1 MLAADTN
8 YRPWR
13 KVKVMKA
20 FLVLAAIYVGAFLIA
35 IQGASQTQ
43 AEGVANKPGIQRVD
57 PAKDADIRSL
67 MELVGARRMAQDV
80 AAKGAQQLREN
91 LVATLPAS
99 QQGQQFVNAF
109 VADYQKKFNS
119 EDVTSQIVGIYDK
132 HFSDDEIKG
141 LMQFYGSPLGRKFA
155 AETPKIQAEVEAAN
169 QRVST
174 RVAADVLRDLPS
186 EYAGIA
192 PNNGQVNSA
201 KSQPMAHN
209 AALKTGVSKSQGDSF
224 ASVDQQ

>member
-1 MLAADTN
+1 
-8 YRPWR
+8 
-13 KVKVMKA
+13 
-20 FLVLAAIYVGAFLIA
+20 
-35 IQGASQTQ
+35 
-43 AEGVANKPGIQRVD
+43 
-57 PAKDADIRSL
+57 

-109 VADYQKKFNS
+109 VADYKKKFS
-119 EDVTSQIVGIYDK
+119 ADEVTNQVAGIYDK
-132 HFSDDEIKG
+132 HFTDEEIKG
-141 LMQFYGSPLGRKFA
+141 LLQFYSSPLGRKLA

-169 QRVST
+169 QKVST

-186 EYAGIA
+186 EYAGIGTTNA
-192 PNNGQVNSA
+192 QINPA
-201 KSQPMAHN
+201 KSQPTAQN
-209 AALKTGVSKSQGDSF
+209 ATLKSKVSKPQGDSF

>member
-1 MLAADTN
+1 VLAADTN
-8 YRPWR
+8 NRPWEEG
-13 KVKVMKA
+13 KVMKA

-43 AEGVANKPGIQRVD
+43 AEGVANKPGIQHID
-57 PAKDADIRSL
+57 PVKDADIRSL

-109 VADYQKKFNS
+109 VADYQKKFNAD
-119 EDVTSQIVGIYDK
+119 EVTNQVAGIYDK
-132 HFSDDEIKG
+132 HFSDEEIKG
-141 LMQFYGSPLGRKFA
+141 LLQFYSSPLGRKLA
-155 AETPKIQAEVEAAN
+155 AESPKIQAEIEAAN
-169 QRVST
+169 QKVST

-186 EYAGIA
+186 EYAGIGA
-192 PNNGQVNSA
+192 NAQANPVKN
-201 KSQPMAHN
+201 QPTAQN
-209 AALKTGVSKSQGDSF
+209 AALKSKVSKSQGDSF
-224 ASVDQQ
+224 ASAAQQ

>member
-1 MLAADTN
+1 
-8 YRPWR
+8 
-13 KVKVMKA
+13 MKA

-43 AEGVANKPGIQRVD
+43 AEGVPNKPAVHHVD

-67 MELVGARRMAQDV
+67 MELVGARRNAQEV

-109 VADYQKKFNS
+109 VADYQKKFNADEVS
-119 EDVTSQIVGIYDK
+119 NQVAGIYDK
-132 HFSDDEIKG
+132 HFSDEEIKG
-141 LMQFYGSPLGRKFA
+141 LLQFYGSPLGRKLA
-155 AETPKIQAEVEAAN
+155 SESPKIQAEIEAAN
-169 QRVST
+169 QKVST

-186 EYAGIA
+186 EYAGIGT
-192 PNNGQVNSA
+192 NNVQANPA
-201 KSQPMAHN
+201 KSQQPTATN
-209 AALKTGVSKSQGDSF
+209 ATLKTKVTKSQGDSF
-224 ASVDQQ
+224 ASVNQ

>member
-1 MLAADTN
+1 
-8 YRPWR
+8 
-13 KVKVMKA
+13 MKA

-43 AEGVANKPGIQRVD
+43 AEGVPNKPAVHHVD

-67 MELVGARRMAQDV
+67 MELVGARRNAQEV

-109 VADYQKKFNS
+109 VADYQKKFNADEVS
-119 EDVTSQIVGIYDK
+119 NQVAGIYDK
-132 HFSDDEIKG
+132 HFSDEEIKG
-141 LMQFYGSPLGRKFA
+141 LLQFYGSPLGRKLA
-155 AETPKIQAEVEAAN
+155 SESPKIQAEIEAAN
-169 QRVST
+169 QKVST

-186 EYAGIA
+186 EYAGIGT
-192 PNNGQVNSA
+192 NNVQVNPA
-201 KSQPMAHN
+201 KSQQPTATN
-209 AALKTGVSKSQGDSF
+209 ATLKTKVMKSQGDSF
-224 ASVDQQ
+224 ASVNQ

>member
-1 MLAADTN
+1 
-8 YRPWR
+8 
-13 KVKVMKA
+13 MKA

-57 PAKDADIRSL
+57 PVKDADIRSL
-67 MELVGARRMAQDV
+67 MDLVGARRMAQDV

-99 QQGQQFVNAF
+99 QQGQEFLNAF
-109 VADYQKKFNS
+109 VADYHKKFNAD
-119 EDVTSQIVGIYDK
+119 EVTSQVAGIYDK
-132 HFSDDEIKG
+132 HFNGEEIKG
-141 LMQFYGSPLGRKFA
+141 LLEFYSSPLGRKLA
-155 AETPKIQAEVEAAN
+155 AESPKIQAEIEAAN
-169 QRVST
+169 QKVST

-186 EYAGIA
+186 EYAGIGA
-192 PNNGQVNSA
+192 TNNQINPT
-201 KSQPMAHN
+201 KSQPTAHN
-209 AALKTGVSKSQGDSF
+209 AALKTNVSKPQGDTF

>member
-1 MLAADTN
+1 
-8 YRPWR
+8 
-13 KVKVMKA
+13 MKA

-43 AEGVANKPGIQRVD
+43 AEGVANKPGIQHID
-57 PAKDADIRSL
+57 PVKDADIRSL

-109 VADYQKKFNS
+109 VADYHKRFNTD
-119 EDVTSQIVGIYDK
+119 EVTNQLAGIYDK
-132 HFSDDEIKG
+132 HFTDDEIKG
-141 LMQFYGSPLGRKFA
+141 LLQFYGSPLGRKFA
-155 AETPKIQAEVEAAN
+155 AESPKIQAEIEAAN
-169 QRVST
+169 QKVST

-186 EYAGIA
+186 EYARLGSGNA
-192 PNNGQVNSA
+192 QSNST
-201 KSQPMAHN
+201 KSQPSAQN
-209 AALKTGVSKSQGDSF
+209 AALKSKVSKPQGDSF

>member
-1 MLAADTN
+1 
-8 YRPWR
+8 
-13 KVKVMKA
+13 MKA

-67 MELVGARRMAQDV
+67 MEMVGARRMAQDV

-132 HFSDDEIKG
+132 HFTDDEIKG

-169 QRVST
+169 QKVST

-192 PNNGQVNSA
+192 PNNAQINSA
-201 KSQPMAHN
+201 KSQPTAHN
-209 AALKTGVSKSQGDSF
+209 AALKTGASKSQDDSF
-224 ASVDQQ
+224 ASVAQQ

>member
-1 MLAADTN
+1 
-8 YRPWR
+8 
-13 KVKVMKA
+13 MKA

-43 AEGVANKPGIQRVD
+43 AEGVANKPGIQHID
-57 PAKDADIRSL
+57 PVKDADIRSL

-109 VADYQKKFNS
+109 VADYHKRFNTD
-119 EDVTSQIVGIYDK
+119 EVTDQLAGIYDK

-141 LMQFYGSPLGRKFA
+141 LLQFYGSPLGRKFA
-155 AETPKIQAEVEAAN
+155 AESPKIQAEIEAAN
-169 QRVST
+169 QKVST
-174 RVAADVLRDLPS
+174 RVAADVLRDLPN
-186 EYAGIA
+186 EYAGLGSGNA
-192 PNNGQVNSA
+192 QSNST
-201 KSQPMAHN
+201 KSQP
-209 AALKTGVSKSQGDSF
+209 
-224 ASVDQQ
+224 

>member
-1 MLAADTN
+1 
-8 YRPWR
+8 
-13 KVKVMKA
+13 MKA

-43 AEGVANKPGIQRVD
+43 AEGIANKPGVQRVD

-67 MELVGARRMAQDV
+67 MELVGARRQAQDV

-109 VADYQKKFNS
+109 VADYQKKFNADEVS
-119 EDVTSQIVGIYDK
+119 NQVAGIYDK
-132 HFSDDEIKG
+132 HFSDEEIKG
-141 LMQFYGSPLGRKFA
+141 LLQFYNTPLGHKLA
-155 AETPKIQAEVEAAN
+155 AESPKIQAEIEAAN
-169 QRVST
+169 QKVST

-186 EYAGIA
+186 EYAGINA
-192 PNNGQVNSA
+192 KANQANQA
-201 KSQPMAHN
+201 KSQPTAQN
-209 AALKTGVSKSQGDSF
+209 AALKSKVSKSQADSF
-224 ASVDQQ
+224 ASVQQ

>member
-1 MLAADTN
+1 
-8 YRPWR
+8 
-13 KVKVMKA
+13 MKA

-43 AEGVANKPGIQRVD
+43 AEGVASKPGIQRVD

-99 QQGQQFVNAF
+99 QKGQQFVNAF
-109 VADYQKKFNS
+109 VADYHKKFNNH
-119 EDVTSQIVGIYDK
+119 DVPNQLAGIYDK
-132 HFSDDEIKG
+132 HFTDEEIKG
-141 LMQFYGSPLGRKFA
+141 LLQFYNSPVGHKFA
-155 AETPKIQAEVEAAN
+155 AEAPKIEAEIEAAN
-169 QRVST
+169 QKVST

-192 PNNGQVNSA
+192 SSNKNAVTA
-201 KSQPMAHN
+201 QPTRHN
-209 AALKTGVSKSQGDSF
+209 AALKGAPKPQGDSF
-224 ASVDQQ
+224 ASVD

>member
-1 MLAADTN
+1 
-8 YRPWR
+8 
-13 KVKVMKA
+13 MKA

-43 AEGVANKPGIQRVD
+43 AESVANKPGIQRVD

-99 QQGQQFVNAF
+99 ERGQQFVNAF
-109 VADYQKKFNS
+109 VADYQKKFNN
-119 EDVTSQIVGIYDK
+119 EDLTNQLVGIYDK
-132 HFSDDEIKG
+132 HFTDDEIKG
-141 LMQFYGSPLGRKFA
+141 LLQFYGSPLGRKLA

-169 QRVST
+169 QKVST

-192 PNNGQVNSA
+192 TTNASA
-201 KSQPMAHN
+201 NTAKTQPTAHN
-209 AALKTGVSKSQGDSF
+209 AALKSGASKSQGDSF
-224 ASVDQQ
+224 ASVAQQ

>member
-1 MLAADTN
+1 
-8 YRPWR
+8 
-13 KVKVMKA
+13 MKA

-43 AEGVANKPGIQRVD
+43 AEGVANKPGVHHVD

-67 MELVGARRMAQDV
+67 MELVGARRMARDV

-109 VADYQKKFNS
+109 VADYQKKFNADEVS
-119 EDVTSQIVGIYDK
+119 NQVAGIYDK

-141 LMQFYGSPLGRKFA
+141 LLQFYSTPLGRKLA
-155 AETPKIQAEVEAAN
+155 AESPKIQAEIEAAN
-169 QRVST
+169 QKVST
-174 RVAADVLRDLPS
+174 RVAADVLKDLPS

-192 PNNGQVNSA
+192 TQPNQTTAA
-201 KSQPMAHN
+201 KSQQPTAQN
-209 AALKTGVSKSQGDSF
+209 ATLKSKVSKSQGDSF
-224 ASVDQQ
+224 ASVQQ

>member
-1 MLAADTN
+1 
-8 YRPWR
+8 
-13 KVKVMKA
+13 MKA

-43 AEGVANKPGIQRVD
+43 AEGIANKPGVQRVD

-109 VADYQKKFNS
+109 VADYHKKFNAD
-119 EDVTSQIVGIYDK
+119 EVTNQLAGIYDK
-132 HFSDDEIKG
+132 HFSDEEIKG
-141 LMQFYGSPLGRKFA
+141 LLQFYSSPLGRKFA
-155 AETPKIQAEVEAAN
+155 AESPKIQAEIEAAN
-169 QRVST
+169 QKVST

-186 EYAGIA
+186 EYAGIGT
-192 PNNGQVNSA
+192 NNNANSNAVNA
-201 KSQPMAHN
+201 QPTAQ
-209 AALKTGVSKSQGDSF
+209 AASLKSKSSRPQGDSF

>member
-1 MLAADTN
+1 
-8 YRPWR
+8 
-13 KVKVMKA
+13 MKA

-43 AEGVANKPGIQRVD
+43 AEGVASKPGIQRVD

-99 QQGQQFVNAF
+99 ERGQQFVNAF
-109 VADYQKKFNS
+109 VADYQKKFNN
-119 EDVTSQIVGIYDK
+119 EDVTSQLVGIYDK
-132 HFSDDEIKG
+132 HFTDDEIKG
-141 LMQFYGSPLGRKFA
+141 LLQFYGSPLGRKLA

-169 QRVST
+169 QKVST

-192 PNNGQVNSA
+192 NADAQANTA
-201 KSQPMAHN
+201 KTQPTAHN
-209 AALKTGVSKSQGDSF
+209 AALKTKASKAQGDSF
-224 ASVDQQ
+224 ASVAQQ

>member
-1 MLAADTN
+1 
-8 YRPWR
+8 
-13 KVKVMKA
+13 MKA

-57 PAKDADIRSL
+57 PVKDADIRSL
-67 MELVGARRMAQDV
+67 MDLVGARRMAQDV

-109 VADYQKKFNS
+109 VADYQKKFNTD
-119 EDVTSQIVGIYDK
+119 EVTNQVAAIYDK
-132 HFSDDEIKG
+132 HFTDDEIKG
-141 LMQFYGSPLGRKFA
+141 LLQFYSSPLGHKLA
-155 AETPKIQAEVEAAN
+155 AESPKIQAEVEAAN
-169 QRVST
+169 QKVST

-186 EYAGIA
+186 EYAGIGT
-192 PNNGQVNSA
+192 NNPQASPA
-201 KSQPMAHN
+201 KSQPAAQN
-209 AALKTGVSKSQGDSF
+209 AALKSKVSRAQGDSF

>member
-1 MLAADTN
+1 
-8 YRPWR
+8 
-13 KVKVMKA
+13 VEEGKVMKA

-67 MELVGARRMAQDV
+67 MEMVGARRMAQDV

-132 HFSDDEIKG
+132 HFTDDEIKG

-169 QRVST
+169 QKVST

-192 PNNGQVNSA
+192 PNNAQINSA
-201 KSQPMAHN
+201 KSQPTAHN
-209 AALKTGVSKSQGDSF
+209 AALKTGASKSQGDSF
-224 ASVDQQ
+224 ASVAQQ

>member
-1 MLAADTN
+1 
-8 YRPWR
+8 
-13 KVKVMKA
+13 MKA

-43 AEGVANKPGIQRVD
+43 AEGVANKPGIQHID
-57 PAKDADIRSL
+57 PVKDADIRSL

-109 VADYQKKFNS
+109 VADYHKRFNTD
-119 EDVTSQIVGIYDK
+119 EVTDQLAGIYDK

-141 LMQFYGSPLGRKFA
+141 LLQFYGSPLGRKFA
-155 AETPKIQAEVEAAN
+155 AESPKIQAEIEAAN
-169 QRVST
+169 QKVST
-174 RVAADVLRDLPS
+174 RVAADVLRDLPN
-186 EYAGIA
+186 EYAGLGSGNA
-192 PNNGQVNSA
+192 QSNST
-201 KSQPMAHN
+201 KSQPSAQN
-209 AALKTGVSKSQGDSF
+209 AALKSKVSKPQGDSF

>member
-1 MLAADTN
+1 
-8 YRPWR
+8 
-13 KVKVMKA
+13 MKA

-43 AEGVANKPGIQRVD
+43 AEGIANKPGIQHVD

-67 MELVGARRMAQDV
+67 MELVGARRTAQDV

-119 EDVTSQIVGIYDK
+119 EEVTSQIVGIYDK
-132 HFSDDEIKG
+132 HFSDEEIKG

-155 AETPKIQAEVEAAN
+155 AETPKIQAEIEAAN
-169 QRVST
+169 QKVST

-192 PNNGQVNSA
+192 TQAQPNTA
-201 KSQPMAHN
+201 KAQPTAHN
-209 AALKTGVSKSQGDSF
+209 AALKTGASKPQGDSF

>member
-1 MLAADTN
+1 
-8 YRPWR
+8 
-13 KVKVMKA
+13 MKA

-43 AEGVANKPGIQRVD
+43 AEGIANKPGVQRVD

-67 MELVGARRMAQDV
+67 MELVGARRQAQDV

-109 VADYQKKFNS
+109 VADYQKKFNADEVS
-119 EDVTSQIVGIYDK
+119 NQVAGIYDK
-132 HFSDDEIKG
+132 HFSDEEIKG
-141 LMQFYGSPLGRKFA
+141 LLQFYNSPLGHKLA
-155 AETPKIQAEVEAAN
+155 AESPKIQAEIEAAN
-169 QRVST
+169 QKVST

-186 EYAGIA
+186 EYAGIGA
-192 PNNGQVNSA
+192 SIQANQPNQS
-201 KSQPMAHN
+201 KSQPTAQP
-209 AALKTGVSKSQGDSF
+209 AALKSKVSKSQSDSF
-224 ASVDQQ
+224 ASVQQ

>member
-1 MLAADTN
+1 
-8 YRPWR
+8 
-13 KVKVMKA
+13 MKA

-57 PAKDADIRSL
+57 PVKDADIRSL

-91 LVATLPAS
+91 LVATLPAD
-99 QQGQQFVNAF
+99 QRGQQFVNAF

-119 EDVTSQIVGIYDK
+119 EDVTSQLVGIYDK
-132 HFSDDEIKG
+132 HFTDDEVKG
-141 LMQFYGSPLGRKFA
+141 LLQFYGSPLGRKLA

-169 QRVST
+169 QKVST

-186 EYAGIA
+186 EYAGIGIGNS
-192 PNNGQVNSA
+192 PVNTA
-201 KSQPMAHN
+201 TAQPTAHN
-209 AALKTGVSKSQGDSF
+209 AALKTGVSKSKGDSF
-224 ASVDQQ
+224 ASVAQQ

>member
-1 MLAADTN
+1 
-8 YRPWR
+8 
-13 KVKVMKA
+13 MKA

-57 PAKDADIRSL
+57 PAKAADIRSL
-67 MELVGARRMAQDV
+67 MDLVGARQMAQDV

-109 VADYQKKFNS
+109 VADYHKKFNND
-119 EDVTSQIVGIYDK
+119 DVTSQLAGIYDK
-132 HFSDDEIKG
+132 HFTDDEIKG
-141 LMQFYGSPLGRKFA
+141 LLQFYSSPLGRKFA
-155 AETPKIQAEVEAAN
+155 KETPKIQAEVEAAN
-169 QRVST
+169 QQVST

-192 PNNGQVNSA
+192 NTSAQPGNA
-201 KSQPMAHN
+201 KSQPVAHN
-209 AALKTGVSKSQGDSF
+209 ASLKGASKTQGEAY

>member
-1 MLAADTN
+1 
-8 YRPWR
+8 
-13 KVKVMKA
+13 MKA

-43 AEGVANKPGIQRVD
+43 AEGIANKPGVQRVD

-67 MELVGARRMAQDV
+67 MELVGARRQAQDV

-109 VADYQKKFNS
+109 VADYQKKFNADEVS
-119 EDVTSQIVGIYDK
+119 NQVAGIYDK
-132 HFSDDEIKG
+132 HFSDEEIKG
-141 LMQFYGSPLGRKFA
+141 LLQFYNSPLGHKLA
-155 AETPKIQAEVEAAN
+155 AESPKIQAEIEAAN
-169 QRVST
+169 QKVST
-174 RVAADVLRDLPS
+174 RVAADVVRDLPS
-186 EYAGIA
+186 EYAGIGTA
-192 PNNGQVNSA
+192 NPQANPA
-201 KSQPMAHN
+201 KSQPAAQN
-209 AALKTGVSKSQGDSF
+209 AALKSKASKAQGDSF

>member
-1 MLAADTN
+1 
-8 YRPWR
+8 
-13 KVKVMKA
+13 MKA

-43 AEGVANKPGIQRVD
+43 AEGVANKPGIQHID
-57 PAKDADIRSL
+57 PVKDADIRSL

-109 VADYQKKFNS
+109 VADYHKRFNTD
-119 EDVTSQIVGIYDK
+119 EVTNQLAGIYDK
-132 HFSDDEIKG
+132 HFTDDEIKG
-141 LMQFYGSPLGRKFA
+141 LLQFYGSPLGRKFA
-155 AETPKIQAEVEAAN
+155 AESPKIQAEIEAAN
-169 QRVST
+169 QKVST
-174 RVAADVLRDLPS
+174 RVAADVLRDLPN
-186 EYAGIA
+186 EYAGLGSGNA
-192 PNNGQVNSA
+192 QSNST
-201 KSQPMAHN
+201 KSQPSAQN
-209 AALKTGVSKSQGDSF
+209 AALKSKVSKPQGDSF